1 MGHDPGAALGYIDL
15 SFPSEYQESA
25 LAIFNSNINFKYY
38 APAFLSY
45 RQDTTPEILAR
56 ATDAVMAIRKYAQ
69 ELPDFQATWTF
80 IATWHDSVPYGAVIA
95 DPQAVSLKTTFCSHA
110 ARKLEKYFYLKKID
124 FHHNSFTMISEGSV

>member
-1 MGHDPGAALGYIDL
+1 M
-15 SFPSEYQESA
+15 
-25 LAIFNSNINFKYY
+25 NFKYY

-80 IATWHDSVPYGAVIA
+80 IATWHDSVPFGAIIA

-110 ARKLEKYFYLKKID
+110 ARKLEKYFYFKKID

>member
-1 MGHDPGAALGYIDL
+1 MGHNPSNAQGYIALPLD
-15 SFPSEYQESA
+15 SPYPHSV
-25 LAIFNSNINFKYY
+25 LAIYNSDINFFYY

-95 DPQAVSLKTTFCSHA
+95 DPQAVSLNTTFCSHA
-110 ARKLEKYFYLKKID
+110 ARKLEKCFYLKKID
-124 FHHNSFTMISEGSV
+124 FHHNSFAMISEGSV

>member
-1 MGHDPGAALGYIDL
+1 MGHNPSNFQGYIAL
-15 SFPSEYQESA
+15 PLGTPYPHSV
-25 LAIFNSNINFKYY
+25 LAIYNSDINFNYY

-110 ARKLEKYFYLKKID
+110 ARKLENVYI
-124 FHHNSFTMISEGSV
+124 